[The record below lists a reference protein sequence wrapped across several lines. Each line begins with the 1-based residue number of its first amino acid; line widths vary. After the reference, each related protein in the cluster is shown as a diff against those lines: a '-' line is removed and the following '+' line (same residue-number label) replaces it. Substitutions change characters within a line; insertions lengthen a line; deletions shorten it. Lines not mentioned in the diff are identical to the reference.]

1 VEVKSDSRLGFS
13 GVIEREYEEIR
24 KVLQGRA
31 VVMVVIERKATT
43 AIANRRYDDE
53 VRKFVESLGVEKI
66 GKRLVNSREG
76 PPVFEQPD

>member
-1 VEVKSDSRLGFS
+1 MKTVTNRVEVKSDSRLGFS

-43 AIANRRYDDE
+43 AIANRRYDDD
-53 VRKFVESLGVEKI
+53 VIVI
-66 GKRLVNSREG
+66 
-76 PPVFEQPD
+76 VFDFFFFF